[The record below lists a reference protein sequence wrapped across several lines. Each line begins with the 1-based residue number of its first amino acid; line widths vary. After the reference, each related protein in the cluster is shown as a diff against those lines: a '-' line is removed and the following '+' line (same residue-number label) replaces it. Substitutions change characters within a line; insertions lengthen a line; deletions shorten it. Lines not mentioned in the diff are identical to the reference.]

1 MTPKINIET
10 QVTQSYKYED
20 QNIHF
25 ESLETGM
32 IQVYNF
38 KDLGINFPSLG
49 WDDTM
54 LQV

>member
-1 MTPKINIET
+1 M
-10 QVTQSYKYED
+10 TQSYKYKD

-32 IQVYNF
+32 IQFYKF
-38 KDLGINFPSLG
+38 KDLGIHFPSLG